1 MAANVV
7 KLRETSEYIAGQGAN
22 EAKRK
27 AKAKA
32 KAQVKTSLKGKTFDE
47 LTGPEKDDLLKA
59 LAIQAGL
66 IEE

>member
-1 MAANVV
+1 MASAV
-7 KLRETSEYIAGQGAN
+7 KLRETPEYVAGQGVN

-27 AKAKA
+27 VKAKV
-32 KAQVKTSLKGKTFDE
+32 KVQVKTSLEGKTFDE